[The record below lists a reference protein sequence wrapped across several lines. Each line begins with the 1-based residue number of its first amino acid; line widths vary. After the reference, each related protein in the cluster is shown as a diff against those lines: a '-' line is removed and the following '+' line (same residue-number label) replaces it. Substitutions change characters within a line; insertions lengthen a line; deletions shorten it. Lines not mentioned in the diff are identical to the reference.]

1 MTYRDIEIVNGLI
14 KNIMTKHKIIS
25 FCGIKATGKT
35 TSAGFLKFLLST
47 PKFLHYYWIYK
58 MFPKLKLKGN

>member
-1 MTYRDIEIVNGLI
+1 MILQDTQIVHGLI

-25 FCGIKATGKT
+25 FCGIKATGKS

-47 PKFLHYYWIYK
+47 PKFLHHYWIYK

>member
-1 MTYRDIEIVNGLI
+1 MIYLGIVIVHGLI
-14 KNIMTKHKIIS
+14 RNIMTKHKIIS
-25 FCGIKATGKT
+25 FCGIKATGKS

-47 PKFLHYYWIYK
+47 PKFLHHYWIYK

>member
-1 MTYRDIEIVNGLI
+1 MDC
-14 KNIMTKHKIIS
+14 KIFS

-47 PKFLHYYWIYK
+47 PKFLHHYWIYEK
-58 MFPKLKLKGN
+58 FPKLKLKGN